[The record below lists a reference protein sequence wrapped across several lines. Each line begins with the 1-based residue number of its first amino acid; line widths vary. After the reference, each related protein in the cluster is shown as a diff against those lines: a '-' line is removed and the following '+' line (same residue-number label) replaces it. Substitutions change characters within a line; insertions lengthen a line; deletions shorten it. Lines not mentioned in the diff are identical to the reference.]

1 MATNLLFL
9 LLSFGFFQSPPVLK
23 IEINGLESNK
33 GSVLLEVTDAEK
45 NVLKGLSESI
55 KNNSCTFVI
64 NDLEP
69 GKYSFKY
76 FHDENS
82 NEKLDT
88 KLIGMPKEGFGFSN
102 NAKGKFGPPKHAKTL
117 FELKGDTTLICN
129 PIYL

>member
-1 MATNLLFL
+1 MTAKLL
-9 LLSFGFFQSPPVLK
+9 LLSFLFLTLQSQPVLT
-23 IEINGLESNK
+23 IQINEFENSK
-33 GSVLLEVTDAEK
+33 GTVLLEVTDADK
-45 NVLKGLSESI
+45 IVIKGLSEPI

-64 NDLEP
+64 TDLEP

-76 FHDENS
+76 FHDENN

-102 NAKGKFGPPKHAKTL
+102 NATGKFGPPKHAKTI
-117 FELKGDTTLICN
+117 FELKGDTTLVCN